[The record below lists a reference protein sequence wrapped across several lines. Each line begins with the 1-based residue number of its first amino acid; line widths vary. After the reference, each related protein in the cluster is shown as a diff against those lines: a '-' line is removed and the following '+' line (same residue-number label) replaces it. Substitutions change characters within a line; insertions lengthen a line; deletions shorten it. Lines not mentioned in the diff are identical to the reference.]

1 MYLQYYITLKIGKEK
16 KTMTIA
22 QDLKTLN
29 KNIQTLGKTLD
40 KLLKAVEKD
49 TKSKAKPAKKSPA
62 KPAKK
67 VAAKKAPVKKATM
80 KKKTAPLTATDQVLK
95 IIKGSKKGVDA
106 PTLIKK
112 TGFNQKK
119 VRNILFRTYKQGKI
133 KRLEK
138 GIYTSN

>member
-49 TKSKAKPAKKSPA
+49 PKSKAKPAKKS
-62 KPAKK
+62 PAKK

>member
-1 MYLQYYITLKIGKEK
+1 
-16 KTMTIA
+16 MTIA

-40 KLLKAVEKD
+40 RLLKAVEKAE
-49 TKSKAKPAKKSPA
+49 KPKEKPIKKVPAKKA
-62 KPAKK
+62 PAKK
-67 VAAKKAPVKKATM
+67 AAAKKAPAEKDSVVKKA
-80 KKKTAPLTATDQVLK
+80 AQPTATDQILK

-133 KRLEK
+133 KRLDK
-138 GIYTSN
+138 GIYTSA